1 MAREW
6 SELELRSLIQQEVS
20 GGQTMVVLNSA
31 ISSGELNT
39 AVRSIAR
46 DAYTSFEAHAVR
58 VNEVAS
64 EMATI
69 KAQID
74 STAVEMVTAKSEI

>member
-1 MAREW
+1 MAQDQPREW
-6 SELELRSLIQQEVS
+6 TARDLRNLIQEEVS

-46 DAYTSFEAHAVR
+46 DAYDSFESPHG
-58 VNEVAS
+58 
-64 EMATI
+64 
-69 KAQID
+69 
-74 STAVEMVTAKSEI
+74 

>member
-6 SELELRSLIQQEVS
+6 SEVELRNLIQQEVS

-46 DAYTSFEAHAVR
+46 DAYTSFESHA
-58 VNEVAS
+58 
-64 EMATI
+64 I
-69 KAQID
+69 
-74 STAVEMVTAKSEI
+74 